1 MKCGKGGE
9 SVWTMNYRVD
19 MLRLYLSVDR
29 IFHFLSGKM
38 QAEILLYTSQNYGST
53 KYVLE

>member
-1 MKCGKGGE
+1 MKCGEGG

-19 MLRLYLSVDR
+19 ILRLYLSVDR